1 MMNARI
7 GNLLVLVA
15 VLTTVNY
22 QAARGAGDKQEKSYR
37 TTLTIKGMHCGSCAK
52 KVSVK
57 LKQVKGVGKVTIDP
71 KKGLGVIEPK
81 NVKQPPSPRAQWEAV
96 EKAGFKTV
104 RLAGPFGKF
113 DKKPRF

>member
-1 MMNARI
+1 MNVRI
-7 GNLLVLVA
+7 GSFLILVA
-15 VLTTVNY
+15 LLATVSF
-22 QAARGAGDKQEKSYR
+22 QAAQAAGEKQEKASR

-52 KVSVK
+52 KLTAK
-57 LKQVKGVGKVTIDP
+57 LKQVAGVGKITIDP

-81 NVKQPPSPRAQWEAV
+81 NPRQPPSPRAQWEAV

>member
-1 MMNARI
+1 MNARI
-7 GNLLVLVA
+7 GSLLVLVA
-15 VLTTVNY
+15 VLITACY
-22 QAARGAGDKQEKSYR
+22 QAAQAAGEKHQKSYR

-52 KVSVK
+52 KVAAK
-57 LKQVKGVGKVTIDP
+57 LKQVKGVGKITIDP